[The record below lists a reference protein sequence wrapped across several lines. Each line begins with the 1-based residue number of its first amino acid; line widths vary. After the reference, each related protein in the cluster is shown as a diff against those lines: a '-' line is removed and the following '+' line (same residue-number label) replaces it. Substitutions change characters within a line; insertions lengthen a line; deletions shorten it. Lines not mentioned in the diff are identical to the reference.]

1 MQEHSRRTS
10 DRCDSSERRTANNR
24 RRDELWRVGMR
35 FPGWQEQK
43 VQFLTRYLFLVLGV
57 AFFNFSGEF
66 KSVWLS
72 LTQLNL
78 IFGLYFI
85 VNSLGFA
92 HASRRI
98 DSITRYRAAMWTD
111 VALVTVCVLH
121 DPYSIPPS
129 LLAFIMVVLGNGMRY
144 GMRLFGEALAGSFAG
159 AMLALS
165 FRNVGSAEG
174 LTPGVLF
181 LNLFGGIILIYA
193 YILMSRI
200 ETSRRELEQQNSI
213 DTLTGLINR
222 RALFAIAPPLFERL
236 GQGKNLVVMFADL
249 DKFKAVNDTYGH
261 AAGDAV
267 LQEFALMLRE
277 CMRSTDIAARF
288 GGDEFV
294 LLLPNTPL
302 AEATAVAERLRQQTE
317 AYAQR
322 KQIDLSI
329 SIGLG
334 EAPTHGRDLSELLA
348 QVDQAMYRSKA
359 EGNCV
364 GVHCLS
370 VPAPSVTNQ
379 K

>member
-10 DRCDSSERRTANNR
+10 DRRDISERRTASDR
-24 RRDELWRVGMR
+24 RRDALWSVGMR

-57 AFFNFSGEF
+57 VFFNFSGEF

-72 LTQLNL
+72 LPQLNI

-85 VNSLGFA
+85 VNSVGFA
-92 HASRRI
+92 HASRYT
-98 DSITRYRAAMWTD
+98 DSTTRYRAAMWID
-111 VALVTVCVLH
+111 VALVAVCVLH

-129 LLAFIMVVLGNGMRY
+129 LLVFIMVVLGNGMRY
-144 GMRLFGEALAGSFAG
+144 GMRLFGEALTGSFAG

-165 FRNVGSAEG
+165 LRNVGSADG

-200 ETSRRELEQQNSI
+200 EASRRELERQSSV

-222 RALFAIAPPLFERL
+222 RALFEIAPPLFERV
-236 GQGKNLVVMFADL
+236 GPGRNLVVMFADL

-261 AAGDAV
+261 AAGDEV
-267 LQEFALMLRE
+267 LQEFALILRD

-294 LLLPNTPL
+294 LLLPSTL
-302 AEATAVAERLRQQTE
+302 LTEATAVAERLREQTT
-317 AYAQR
+317 AFAQR
-322 KQIDLSI
+322 KKIDLSI

-334 EAPTHGRDLSELLA
+334 EAPTHGRDLAELLA

-359 EGNCV
+359 DGNNI
-364 GVHCLS
+364 GIHCLS
-370 VPAPSVTNQ
+370 VPEAG
-379 K
+379 

>member
-10 DRCDSSERRTANNR
+10 DRRDISERRTASDR
-24 RRDELWRVGMR
+24 RRDVLWGVGMR

-57 AFFNFSGEF
+57 VFFNFSGEF

-72 LTQLNL
+72 LTQLNI

-85 VNSLGFA
+85 VNSVGFA
-92 HASRRI
+92 HASMHI
-98 DSITRYRAAMWTD
+98 DSTARYRAAMWID
-111 VALVTVCVLH
+111 VALVAVCVLH

-129 LLAFIMVVLGNGMRY
+129 LLVFIMVVLGNGMRY
-144 GMRLFGEALAGSFAG
+144 GMRLFGEALTGSFAG

-165 FRNVGSAEG
+165 LRNVGSADG

-200 ETSRRELEQQNSI
+200 EASRCELERQSSV

-222 RALFAIAPPLFERL
+222 RALFEIAPPLFERV

-261 AAGDAV
+261 AAGDEV
-267 LQEFALMLRE
+267 LQEFALILRD

-294 LLLPNTPL
+294 LLLPSTL
-302 AEATAVAERLRQQTE
+302 LTEATAVAERLRQQTT
-317 AYAQR
+317 AFAQR
-322 KQIDLSI
+322 KKIDLSI

-334 EAPTHGRDLSELLA
+334 EAPTHGRDLAELLA

-359 EGNCV
+359 DGSCV

-370 VPAPSVTNQ
+370 VPEAG
-379 K
+379 

>member
-1 MQEHSRRTS
+1 MQEHHRRTS
-10 DRCDSSERRTANNR
+10 DQRDISERRSASDR
-24 RRDELWRVGMR
+24 RRDAAWCVGMR

-43 VQFLTRYLFLVLGV
+43 VQFLTRYLFLILGV
-57 AFFNFSGEF
+57 VFFNFYGEF

-72 LTQLNL
+72 INQLNL

-85 VNSLGFA
+85 VNSAGFV
-92 HASRRI
+92 HASI
-98 DSITRYRAAMWTD
+98 HTDSSARYRVAMWID
-111 VALVTVCVLH
+111 VALVAVCVLH

-129 LLAFIMVVLGNGMRY
+129 LLVFIMVVLGNGMRY
-144 GMRLFGEALAGSFAG
+144 GMRLFGEALTGSFAG

-165 FRNVGSAEG
+165 LRNVGSADG

-200 ETSRRELEQQNSI
+200 EASRRELERQSSI

-222 RALFAIAPPLFERL
+222 RALFEIASPLFDRL
-236 GQGKNLVVMFADL
+236 GPGKNLVVMFADL

-261 AAGDAV
+261 ATGDAV
-267 LQEFALMLRE
+267 LQDFALILRE

-302 AEATAVAERLRQQTE
+302 TEATVVAERLRQQT
-317 AYAQR
+317 AAFAQR

-334 EAPTHGRDLSELLA
+334 EAPTHGQDLAALLA
-348 QVDQAMYRSKA
+348 QVDQAMYRSKTD
-359 EGNCV
+359 GSCV
-364 GVHCLS
+364 GVSCLS
-370 VPAPSVTNQ
+370 VPKPQPSP
-379 K
+379 

>member
-10 DRCDSSERRTANNR
+10 DHHDNRDRRASDR
-24 RRDELWRVGMR
+24 RRDAHWAVGTR

-43 VQFLTRYLFLVLGV
+43 VQFLTRYLFFVLGMV
-57 AFFNFSGEF
+57 FFNFSGEF
-66 KSVWLS
+66 KPTWLT
-72 LTQLNL
+72 LTQLN
-78 IFGLYFI
+78 IVFGVYFI
-85 VNSLGFA
+85 INSVGFA
-92 HASRRI
+92 HARI
-98 DSITRYRAAMWTD
+98 FPDSTARYRVAMWVD
-111 VALVTVCVLH
+111 VLLVAICVLH

-129 LLAFIMVVLGNGMRY
+129 LVVFIMVVLGNGMRY
-144 GMRLFGEALAGSFAG
+144 GMRLFGEALTGSFAG

-165 FRNVGSAEG
+165 MRNVGSAEG

-200 ETSRRELEQQNSI
+200 EASRRELERQSSV

-222 RALFAIAPPLFERL
+222 RALFEIAPPLFERL
-236 GQGKNLVVMFADL
+236 GSGKNLVVMFADL

-261 AAGDAV
+261 ATGDEV
-267 LQEFALMLRE
+267 LQEFSLILRE

-294 LLLPNTPL
+294 LLLPNTQL
-302 AEATAVAERLRQQTE
+302 KQATAVAERLRQQTDVF
-317 AYAQR
+317 AQR
-322 KQIDLSI
+322 KKIDLSI

-334 EAPTHGRDLSELLA
+334 EAPTHGHDLAELLA

-359 EGNCV
+359 DGSCI

-370 VPAPSVTNQ
+370 VPEAG
-379 K
+379 